1 MKSKTSFFNKTIF
14 LKNITHFWPIWLM
27 ILVWNLFIMPFM
39 IFNSS
44 LQYKMLNNITE
55 QEISILRSNDIL
67 GIVAVYANPVILF
80 VFSVIAVMAVFSY
93 LYNSRSAYT
102 IHALPV
108 TRKELFITNYVS
120 GLLFLIIPEIVG
132 FLMGTLVSAVCGYTS
147 MNHLLTGMLC
157 AGGLSIIFYSFT
169 VFISMFTG
177 QLMAVPI
184 FTVILYFLFV
194 GCRSLVALLMSM
206 ISYGMPVKWTF
217 CLRYFIF

>member
-93 LYNSRSAYT
+93 
-102 IHALPV
+102 
-108 TRKELFITNYVS
+108 
-120 GLLFLIIPEIVG
+120 
-132 FLMGTLVSAVCGYTS
+132 
-147 MNHLLTGMLC
+147 
-157 AGGLSIIFYSFT
+157 
-169 VFISMFTG
+169 
-177 QLMAVPI
+177 
-184 FTVILYFLFV
+184 
-194 GCRSLVALLMSM
+194 
-206 ISYGMPVKWTF
+206 
-217 CLRYFIF
+217 

>member
-169 VFISMFTG
+169 VFI
-177 QLMAVPI
+177 
-184 FTVILYFLFV
+184 
-194 GCRSLVALLMSM
+194 
-206 ISYGMPVKWTF
+206 
-217 CLRYFIF
+217 